1 MGTLCCVLSGF
12 CIFFSLQLTSKFKF
26 TIFLIFNII
35 HIDYK
40 VKKVCN
46 IIQSIYVRIQ
56 RYILQKL
63 NKVYK
68 YIKKN
73 IDFFGGG
80 TIILFGVIKM
90 KKTVLFI
97 MLLGCMIS
105 EAEIKTIENK
115 EVNDPTSIIISPD
128 DSSKITNSNWSNIFG
143 ASDTITNSNWS
154 NILGTFNKINNS
166 QQTTAIGELNKIEN
180 SEYTKLFGNN
190 NIINSS
196 KYSYIFGTN
205 IQAENSNHANV
216 QGSKNII
223 KDSNQTTAIGEK
235 NTITKS
241 EQTTAIGELNEV
253 VKSEKTKLL
262 GNNNKINNS
271 KYSHIFGGNIKVE
284 NSNYANVQG
293 SSNTITKSKQTSVIG
308 ELNQVGE
315 SENTKLLGNN
325 NKINKSKYSFI
336 FGGNIK
342 VENSNHANVQGN
354 NNTITKSEQTT
365 AIGANIKVE
374 NSDFGIA
381 IGSSASLINA
391 VNSVSI
397 GAGSKATFSDSVA
410 LGSSS
415 ETKLSEKSAYLTD
428 QKNNSHY
435 VVSVGGGKIK
445 RRIQGLADGAEDDEA
460 VTVAQLK
467 KLKSEVKG
475 STEKSD
481 LALGGV
487 ANAIAMAN
495 LVQVNSYSDYRH
507 NLSAAYGYY
516 CGTQAV
522 ALGFSGVTKDR
533 RLVYK
538 LSGSVNN
545 KGNLALGVGAGVML
559 GNKEESLEHKD
570 INVKELYERIT
581 KLEKE
586 NSAIKQRMI
595 EQDTIIQ
602 KLESIIRK

>member
-1 MGTLCCVLSGF
+1 
-12 CIFFSLQLTSKFKF
+12 
-26 TIFLIFNII
+26 
-35 HIDYK
+35 
-40 VKKVCN
+40 
-46 IIQSIYVRIQ
+46 
-56 RYILQKL
+56 
-63 NKVYK
+63 
-68 YIKKN
+68 
-73 IDFFGGG
+73 
-80 TIILFGVIKM
+80 
-90 KKTVLFI
+90 

-284 NSNYANVQG
+284 NSN
-293 SSNTITKSKQTSVIG
+293 
-308 ELNQVGE
+308 
-315 SENTKLLGNN
+315 
-325 NKINKSKYSFI
+325 
-336 FGGNIK
+336 
-342 VENSNHANVQGN
+342 HANVQGN

-481 LALGGV
+481 LALSGV

>member
-1 MGTLCCVLSGF
+1 
-12 CIFFSLQLTSKFKF
+12 
-26 TIFLIFNII
+26 
-35 HIDYK
+35 
-40 VKKVCN
+40 
-46 IIQSIYVRIQ
+46 
-56 RYILQKL
+56 
-63 NKVYK
+63 
-68 YIKKN
+68 
-73 IDFFGGG
+73 
-80 TIILFGVIKM
+80 M

-97 MLLGCMIS
+97 IFLGCMIS
-105 EAEIKTIENK
+105 EAETKTIENK
-115 EVNDPTSIIISPD
+115 EVNDPTSIIISPYNN
-128 DSSKITNSNWSNIFG
+128 SKITNSKFSNIFG
-143 ASDTITNSNWS
+143 ASDTITNSEYS
-154 NILGTFNKINNS
+154 NIFGILNKINNS
-166 QQTTAIGELNKIEN
+166 KQTSIIGEINKIEN
-180 SEYTKLFGNN
+180 SEYTKLLGNN

-205 IQAENSNHANV
+205 IQAESSEHANIL
-216 QGSKNII
+216 GRNIII
-223 KDSNQTTAIGEK
+223 KDSINSNIIGEK
-235 NTITKS
+235 NTIINSK
-241 EQTTAIGELNEV
+241 QTITIGELNEV
-253 VKSEKTKLL
+253 VKSENTKVL
-262 GNNNKINNS
+262 GNKNKINNS
-271 KYSHIFGGNIKVE
+271 NYSYIFGANINAE
-284 NSNYANVQG
+284 NSN
-293 SSNTITKSKQTSVIG
+293 
-308 ELNQVGE
+308 
-315 SENTKLLGNN
+315 
-325 NKINKSKYSFI
+325 
-336 FGGNIK
+336 
-342 VENSNHANVQGN
+342 
-354 NNTITKSEQTT
+354 
-365 AIGANIKVE
+365 
-374 NSDFGIA
+374 FGIA
-381 IGSSASLINA
+381 IGASANLINA
-391 VNSVSI
+391 VNSVAI

-410 LGSSS
+410 LGSFS

-428 QKNNSHY
+428 QKNVPHY
-435 VVSVGGGKIK
+435 VVSVGGRKIK

-481 LALGGV
+481 LALSGV

>member
-1 MGTLCCVLSGF
+1 
-12 CIFFSLQLTSKFKF
+12 
-26 TIFLIFNII
+26 
-35 HIDYK
+35 
-40 VKKVCN
+40 
-46 IIQSIYVRIQ
+46 
-56 RYILQKL
+56 
-63 NKVYK
+63 
-68 YIKKN
+68 
-73 IDFFGGG
+73 
-80 TIILFGVIKM
+80 M

-97 MLLGCMIS
+97 IFLGCMIS
-105 EAEIKTIENK
+105 EAETKTIENK

-205 IQAENSNHANV
+205 IKAENSEHTNVHGNNNAIKNSKQTSIIGEINKIENSEYTKLLGNNNIINKSKYSYIFGTNIQAENSEYANV
-216 QGSKNII
+216 QGSNNII
-223 KDSNQTTAIGEK
+223 TNSNQTTAIGEK
-235 NTITKS
+235 NTITNS
-241 EQTTAIGELNEV
+241 NQTTAIGELNEV
-253 VKSEKTKLL
+253 VESEK
-262 GNNNKINNS
+262 
-271 KYSHIFGGNIKVE
+271 
-284 NSNYANVQG
+284 
-293 SSNTITKSKQTSVIG
+293 
-308 ELNQVGE
+308 
-315 SENTKLLGNN
+315 TKLLGNN
-325 NKINKSKYSFI
+325 NKINKSKYSNI
-336 FGGNIK
+336 F
-342 VENSNHANVQGN
+342 
-354 NNTITKSEQTT
+354 
-365 AIGANIKVE
+365 GANIKAE
-374 NSDFGIA
+374 NSNFGIA
-381 IGSSASLINA
+381 IGASASLINA
-391 VNSVSI
+391 VNSVAI
-397 GAGSKATFSDSVA
+397 GAGSKATFSNSVA
-410 LGSSS
+410 LGSFS

-428 QKNNSHY
+428 QKNNPHY
-435 VVSVGGGKIK
+435 VVSVGGEKIK

-487 ANAIAMAN
+487 ANAVAMAN

-570 INVKELYERIT
+570 INAKELYERIT

-586 NSAIKQRMI
+586 NSAIKQRMVQ
-595 EQDTIIQ
+595 QDTIIQ